1 MANSLG
7 SVAFIGLGV
16 MGFPVAG
23 HLAKSASAVTVYNR
37 NTSRATQWLEA
48 YGESP
53 AQCAMAA
60 TPKDAAAEA
69 DVVFVCV
76 GNDHDVTSVV
86 LGENGALAGM
96 SGGSMLV
103 DHTTASKQLAQTLA
117 DACGD
122 RQVGFLDAPV
132 SGGQAGAE
140 NGALTVMVGGSDA
153 DYARAQPYFECYAK
167 KHALLGD
174 VGAGQLT
181 KMVNQ
186 ICIAGVLQGLSEGV
200 HFAQQAGLDV
210 DAVIEVISQGAAQ
223 SWQMNNRAETMAR
236 DEYEFGFAVDWMRK
250 DLNIALQAARELDAR
265 LPLTALVDQFYA
277 DVQSQGGGRWDTS
290 SLLRR
295 LK

>member
-16 MGFPVAG
+16 MGFPMAG

-60 TPKDAAAEA
+60 TPRDAAAEA

-122 RQVGFLDAPV
+122 RQVVP
-132 SGGQAGAE
+132 
-140 NGALTVMVGGSDA
+140 
-153 DYARAQPYFECYAK
+153 R
-167 KHALLGD
+167 
-174 VGAGQLT
+174 
-181 KMVNQ
+181 
-186 ICIAGVLQGLSEGV
+186 
-200 HFAQQAGLDV
+200 
-210 DAVIEVISQGAAQ
+210 
-223 SWQMNNRAETMAR
+223 MAR
-236 DEYEFGFAVDWMRK
+236 
-250 DLNIALQAARELDAR
+250 
-265 LPLTALVDQFYA
+265 
-277 DVQSQGGGRWDTS
+277 
-290 SLLRR
+290 
-295 LK
+295 

>member
-16 MGFPVAG
+16 MGFPMAG

-53 AQCAMAA
+53 AQCDMAA

-122 RQVGFLDAPV
+122 RQVGFWTLRCPEDKPV
-132 SGGQAGAE
+132 P
-140 NGALTVMVGGSDA
+140 
-153 DYARAQPYFECYAK
+153 R
-167 KHALLGD
+167 
-174 VGAGQLT
+174 
-181 KMVNQ
+181 
-186 ICIAGVLQGLSEGV
+186 
-200 HFAQQAGLDV
+200 
-210 DAVIEVISQGAAQ
+210 
-223 SWQMNNRAETMAR
+223 MAR
-236 DEYEFGFAVDWMRK
+236 
-250 DLNIALQAARELDAR
+250 
-265 LPLTALVDQFYA
+265 
-277 DVQSQGGGRWDTS
+277 
-290 SLLRR
+290 
-295 LK
+295 